1 MLRHRWMLTCW
12 MIPCVVIAS
21 YLIHQQP
28 PSLTSEPS
36 SLHIQG
42 VTMPAVVIREP
53 LTLYA
58 WEEDPNLP
66 PVGMPP
72 DPNRPI
78 SYAWLNVTF
87 ENTTLDQVEL
97 KIKSVTVR
105 SSQNG
110 KVFHSLPESVL
121 TLKPLEISPQ
131 QYRMFSHQSYGQH
144 RTVIGSLTYELN
156 GQTYT
161 LTTDV
166 VPVQ

>member
-1 MLRHRWMLTCW
+1 MLKYRWMLACW
-12 MIPCVVIAS
+12 IIPCVVIAS
-21 YLIHQQP
+21 YLINQQP

-87 ENTTLDQVEL
+87 ENTTLDHIEL
-97 KIKSVTVR
+97 KIKSVTVC
-105 SSQNG
+105 SSENG
-110 KVFHSLPESVL
+110 KVLQSLPESTL
-121 TLKPLEISPQ
+121 TLGPLEISPQ
-131 QYRMFSHQSYGQH
+131 QYRMFSQQSYGQN
-144 RTVIGSLTYELN
+144 RTVVGSLTYELN